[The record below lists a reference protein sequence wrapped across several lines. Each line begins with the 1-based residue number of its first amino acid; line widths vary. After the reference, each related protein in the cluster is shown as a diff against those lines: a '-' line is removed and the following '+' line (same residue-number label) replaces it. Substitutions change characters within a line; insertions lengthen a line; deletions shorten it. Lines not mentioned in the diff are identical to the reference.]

1 MTGGPG
7 RSREWLRAAGLLAL
21 ALSLA
26 PVGPVALVTVPL
38 ALMGAG
44 LGGWRGALV
53 ALPALLVAWGAGPE
67 PGLWYLERGWAL
79 LAGGW
84 FLALTLRW
92 PDLGATPRAVGAV
105 AAAIGSSA
113 LVLAATPGGWSVAG
127 FAVRSRLDQGAAA
140 AGELMRRMG
149 TGEPG
154 AEAPAPAVTLESLV
168 ETQLYLLPALLAL
181 ATVAALCLSWWVI
194 VRSATGRR
202 GALGPLA
209 EFRFPDPLVWVLIAG
224 LVVLLVGGGEPWTRM
239 GVNALAFM
247 MPLYALRGAGVVL
260 GVRGGLSPLGWLLVA
275 VGLVFAAPALLFGAF
290 LVGLGDTWL
299 DLRARAGE
307 VTG

>member
-21 ALSLA
+21 SLSLA

-38 ALMGAG
+38 ALLGAG
-44 LGGWRGALV
+44 LGGWRGGLV

-67 PGLWYLERGWAL
+67 PGLWFLERGWAL

-84 FLALTLRW
+84 FLAFTLRW
-92 PDLGATPRAVGAV
+92 PDLGVTTRGVGAVGA
-105 AAAIGSSA
+105 AAAASA
-113 LVLAATPGGWSVAG
+113 LVLAGTPGGWSVAE
-127 FAVRSRLDQGAAA
+127 FAVRSRLEEGAAA
-140 AGELMRRMG
+140 ATELMQRMG
-149 TGEPG
+149 MSGEDTAASG
-154 AEAPAPAVTLESLV
+154 VTMDSLV
-168 ETQLYLLPALLAL
+168 ATQLYLLPALLCL

-202 GALGPLA
+202 GALGPLSG
-209 EFRFPDPLVWVLIAG
+209 FRFPDPLVWILIAG
-224 LVVLLVGGGEPWTRM
+224 VAVLLGGGEPWLRV
-239 GVNALAFM
+239 GVNAVAFM

-260 GVRGGLSPLGWLLVA
+260 GVRGGLSPWGWLLVA
-275 VGLVFAAPALLFGAF
+275 IGLIFAAPALLFGAF

-299 DLRARAGE
+299 DLRARVVDSAG
-307 VTG
+307 